1 MPISLI
7 SWAHH
12 SIKKKL
18 QNLPSWSKTNGTG
31 NSLRKAE
38 KKNKG
43 KINEPTIEA
52 KNEAKNEDIKEEN
65 IEVSSKQPS
74 GPQASLGNGEVIE
87 MVMKKGQFAIESYYL
102 SIETVKYPTVSN
114 FGT

>member
-1 MPISLI
+1 MI

-31 NSLRKAE
+31 NSFRKAE
-38 KKNKG
+38 KKNKAE
-43 KINEPTIEA
+43 INEAAIEA
-52 KNEAKNEDIKEEN
+52 KNEAKNGDIKEEN

-87 MVMKKGQFAIESYYL
+87 MVMKRGQFTIESDY
-102 SIETVKYPTVSN
+102 T
-114 FGT
+114 